1 MASMLASVA
10 QRSAQPH
17 QETDMSNT
25 DANIPN
31 SSPAPQAPLAPQ
43 KPKFYKRGW
52 FIASA
57 VIVTGLVGFG
67 AGKASNRGWG
77 HHYSMHRM
85 GDAGQSMPGSG
96 YMLNRVLGRV
106 DATAE
111 QKDKIAEIARMTFR
125 ELAPMRQQHMATRDK
140 LAALMK
146 AETLDRAAV
155 EQLRAQELTLA
166 ETLSKRASQALLDA
180 ADVLTPA
187 QRTKLV
193 ERWQNRRGGW
203 YNRG

>member
-1 MASMLASVA
+1 
-10 QRSAQPH
+10 
-17 QETDMSNT
+17 MSNT
-25 DANIPN
+25 DTNVPN
-31 SSPAPQAPLAPQ
+31 PSPAAQSAAAPQ

-57 VIVTGLVGFG
+57 VIVTGIVGFG
-67 AGKASNRGWG
+67 AGKASNHGRWSN
-77 HHYSMHRM
+77 HYGMHRM
-85 GDAGQSMPGSG
+85 GDAGQNMRGADF
-96 YMLNRVLGRV
+96 MLNRVLGRV
-106 DATAE
+106 DATTE

-140 LAALMK
+140 LAELMK
-146 AETLDRAAV
+146 ADKLDRAAV
-155 EQLRAQELTLA
+155 EQLRAQEISLA
-166 ETLSKRASQALLDA
+166 ETLSKRASQSLLDA

>member
-1 MASMLASVA
+1 MLVS
-10 QRSAQPH
+10 SAVRRVLLH
-17 QETDMSNT
+17 EETNMSNT
-25 DANIPN
+25 DGNTPLPT
-31 SSPAPQAPLAPQ
+31 PAPVAAAAPQ
-43 KPKFYKRGW
+43 KPRFYKRGW

-67 AGKASNRGWG
+67 VGKASNRGWG

-85 GDAGQSMPGSG
+85 GDAGQSMHGADF
-96 YMLNRVLGRV
+96 MLNRVLGRV
-106 DATAE
+106 DATSE

-125 ELAPMRQQHMATRDK
+125 ELAPMRQQHMATRAK
-140 LAALMK
+140 LAELMK
-146 AETLDRAAV
+146 AEKLDRAAV
-155 EQLRAQELTLA
+155 EQLRAEELAMA